1 MSEKNIYQA
10 YVRDRTV
17 DELISSWM
25 QTYNPRERLEL
36 FNRIWWKLETEW
48 KRLAGWGGL
57 GAWGAYYISPDKRRC
72 IYIEMKECWCTDG
85 RYEPFARTIKEIK
98 FSSPAELVDIIWRRH
113 GGAIPLEQIV
123 NAIHRVFNR
132 EEGESC
138 EHE

>member
-57 GAWGAYYISPDKRRC
+57 GAWGTYYISPDRTRC
-72 IYIEMKECWCTDG
+72 IYLEVKECYCTDG
-85 RYEPFARTIKEIK
+85 RYEPFVRTIKEIK

-113 GGAIPLEQIV
+113 GEAIPREQIIKMLE
-123 NAIHRVFNR
+123 NHFNHNNKPV
-132 EEGESC
+132 E
-138 EHE
+138 